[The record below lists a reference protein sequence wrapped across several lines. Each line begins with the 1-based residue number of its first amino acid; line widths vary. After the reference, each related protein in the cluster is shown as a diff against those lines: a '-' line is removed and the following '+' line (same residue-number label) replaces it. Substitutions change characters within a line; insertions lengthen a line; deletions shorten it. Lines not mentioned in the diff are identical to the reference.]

1 LPNRFAK
8 QVLIH
13 FSYQKNK
20 AMADKPF
27 LSPKEKSVLELA
39 WQGLTN
45 KEIGKELNLAEK
57 TIEEYMTS
65 LYRKTDNQGGNR
77 VLLIRYALEIGW
89 FEL

>member
-1 LPNRFAK
+1 
-8 QVLIH
+8 
-13 FSYQKNK
+13 
-20 AMADKPF
+20 MADKPF
-27 LSPKEKSVLELA
+27 LSAREKSVLELV

-89 FEL
+89 LEL

>member
-1 LPNRFAK
+1 
-8 QVLIH
+8 
-13 FSYQKNK
+13 
-20 AMADKPF
+20 MADKPF
-27 LSPKEKSVLELA
+27 LSAREKSVLELA

-89 FEL
+89 LEL

>member
-1 LPNRFAK
+1 
-8 QVLIH
+8 
-13 FSYQKNK
+13 
-20 AMADKPF
+20 MADKPF
-27 LSPKEKSVLELA
+27 LSAREKSVLELV
-39 WQGLTN
+39 WQGMTN

-89 FEL
+89 LEL